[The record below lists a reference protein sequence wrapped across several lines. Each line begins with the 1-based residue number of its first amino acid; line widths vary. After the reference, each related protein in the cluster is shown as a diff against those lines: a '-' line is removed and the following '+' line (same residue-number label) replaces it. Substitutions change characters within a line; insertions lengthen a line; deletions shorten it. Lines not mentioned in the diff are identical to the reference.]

1 MNTVLERVK
10 IRLGI
15 PVDDGQH
22 DTLLILQIEDAE
34 SYFKDYCKR
43 GDIPLQAQ
51 NVIEKLVVELRESHG
66 GIQTEKIGD
75 TSTTYFEDIV
85 SDTLQKQLNRYRK
98 TLVM

>member
-22 DTLLILQIEDAE
+22 DTLLIIQIEDAE
-34 SYFKDYCKR
+34 SFFKDYCKR
-43 GDIPLQAQ
+43 RDIPLQAQ
-51 NVIEKLVVELRESHG
+51 NIIEKLVVELRESHG

-85 SDTLQKQLNRYRK
+85 SDELKRQLNRYRK
-98 TLVM
+98 TLVL